1 MEQIEALK
9 TGFDGFDTE
18 GTGIIN
24 PAQMQV
30 IFKMMGNPIQVQ
42 LKFQNMPKWVGYKYV
57 SG

>member
-18 GTGIIN
+18 GTGISN

-42 LKFQNMPKWVGYKYV
+42 LKLQNMPK
-57 SG
+57 

>member
-42 LKFQNMPKWVGYKYV
+42 LKFQNMSK
-57 SG
+57 